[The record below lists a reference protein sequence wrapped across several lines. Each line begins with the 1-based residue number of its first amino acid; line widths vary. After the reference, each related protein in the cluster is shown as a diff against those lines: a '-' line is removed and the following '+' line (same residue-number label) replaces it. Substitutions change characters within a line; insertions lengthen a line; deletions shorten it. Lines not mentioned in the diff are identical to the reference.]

1 MMLEFGEASVG
12 SYEGR
17 LARIAQ
23 TDHWDEDDIV
33 DNVKNCQA
41 MLLVLR
47 ERIDNMCSWMMQP
60 GVFKCAAQSGMYK
73 TAMKI
78 RDVIDAGRSKNE
90 LYVKNIRQ
98 AICAYNNGIDEANAV
113 MLPGDRLNAA
123 QEQQIMDT
131 TEPLNVAIPGLGTL
145 TGVMGIAGVNLIS
158 QLMSSHRED
167 KAREKYESIQESIG
181 YTDPKA
187 PEVIPVVD
195 IPLNVNI
202 EIDWSRFNI
211 PRGGQGGSS
220 SDNPQSWGGGA
231 AAVAAAAAVGAGAV
245 ASRGGHTNV
254 SVSATSA
261 NASGGTTGGSAAVR
275 GSHATGASG
284 GSATSGSMQGSA
296 HRTNGSTGYDG
307 RYTGGVNGSNGSN
320 GDYQYDDDN
329 YLYEWDENG
338 TYRYDPDKNA
348 WVRTDAKGVDV
359 DSYSTQGVSNLSSV
373 ASGTGVA
380 ATGAA
385 AAGIAGRA
393 GAMSSAMAGS
403 TMGAAGMGGS
413 LGSVGAA
420 GGVGSFYANNPV
432 TATITPA
439 SSIRGAQGLA
449 AGLQNNA
456 AATNAATGAN
466 GRANPAMMGGT
477 GAGGAGG
484 DKKKKQLLGYV
495 APVIEDDEEFS
506 PTPIGNM
513 AGHRRTA
520 EDA

>member
-1 MMLEFGEASVG
+1 
-12 SYEGR
+12 
-17 LARIAQ
+17 
-23 TDHWDEDDIV
+23 
-33 DNVKNCQA
+33 
-41 MLLVLR
+41 
-47 ERIDNMCSWMMQP
+47 
-60 GVFKCAAQSGMYK
+60 
-73 TAMKI
+73 
-78 RDVIDAGRSKNE
+78 
-90 LYVKNIRQ
+90 
-98 AICAYNNGIDEANAV
+98 
-113 MLPGDRLNAA
+113 
-123 QEQQIMDT
+123 
-131 TEPLNVAIPGLGTL
+131 
-145 TGVMGIAGVNLIS
+145 
-158 QLMSSHRED
+158 
-167 KAREKYESIQESIG
+167 
-181 YTDPKA
+181 
-187 PEVIPVVD
+187 
-195 IPLNVNI
+195 
-202 EIDWSRFNI
+202 
-211 PRGGQGGSS
+211 
-220 SDNPQSWGGGA
+220 
-231 AAVAAAAAVGAGAV
+231 
-245 ASRGGHTNV
+245 
-254 SVSATSA
+254 
-261 NASGGTTGGSAAVR
+261 
-275 GSHATGASG
+275 
-284 GSATSGSMQGSA
+284 MQGSA